1 VRAVVL
7 IKIDV
12 HGLWSSVTKIDSLS
26 LVNAIAEVP
35 APVADI

>member
-1 VRAVVL
+1 MYAVDL

-26 LVNAIAEVP
+26 LVNAVVEVP
-35 APVADI
+35 AAVADI